1 MNEIIHFRRAWGA
14 MHRDLLH
21 VLEPGVLERVAT
33 KVVRA
38 EWPKSSCGAIMRF
51 ASRGWCL
58 GIVDRTARVVSDDCS
73 SSASVAGRDDCCF
86 RHSKFDKLT
95 SYTLADRG
103 IRRERPQKR
112 KEQMADNAV

>member
-1 MNEIIHFRRAWGA
+1 MRLDHARLSVMNEIIHFRRAWGA

-58 GIVDRTARVVSDDCS
+58 GIVDRTARVVSDDC
-73 SSASVAGRDDCCF
+73 CF